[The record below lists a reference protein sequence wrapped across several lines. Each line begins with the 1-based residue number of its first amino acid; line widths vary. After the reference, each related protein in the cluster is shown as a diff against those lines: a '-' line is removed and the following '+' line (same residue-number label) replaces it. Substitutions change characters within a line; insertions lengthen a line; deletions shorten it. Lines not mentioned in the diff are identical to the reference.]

1 MLNEKGQKM
10 TKVRMFCYNRFILV
24 DEDQVKKHIKKDA
37 LVNRAQSLQKILK
50 DSKDIQTLY
59 FVNTE
64 LEDAMKKMRSLNRTI
79 RQNVQFVA

>member
-10 TKVRMFCYNRFILV
+10 TKVRMFCYSRFILV

-59 FVNTE
+59 FVNKE

>member
-1 MLNEKGQKM
+1 M